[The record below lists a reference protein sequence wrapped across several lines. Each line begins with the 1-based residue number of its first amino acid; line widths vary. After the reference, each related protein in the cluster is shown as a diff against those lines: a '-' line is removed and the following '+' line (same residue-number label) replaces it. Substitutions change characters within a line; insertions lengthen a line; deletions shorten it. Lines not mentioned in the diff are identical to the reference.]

1 LNEPKRY
8 HIETYGCQM
17 NVADSELLSSILE
30 EAGWEK
36 TSAQDQADLIIVNTC
51 SVRER
56 AADRVIGHVQ
66 SMEPL
71 RRARPHLQVVVA
83 GCLPQHRGR
92 ALANRMPD
100 VDLFIGPDNYR
111 DLPELLDQRE
121 QMHRFALKP
130 NRGETY
136 QGLRPRREGRVNA
149 WVSIMRGCNRMC
161 TYCAVPFARGRERS
175 LPRDE
180 VVREAE
186 EAIASGY
193 PAITLL
199 GQTVTS
205 YHDGEYDFAAL
216 LTSLVK
222 IEGLERLRFL
232 SPHPADF
239 TQELLQLIGD
249 EPKIARHLHLPV
261 QSGSTRILEAMR
273 RGYGR
278 DEYLDLIHR
287 ARATIKGLAVT
298 TDLIVGFPGE
308 TEEDYLDT
316 VDLMNRVRFD
326 SAFMFAY
333 SPRER
338 TYAARVLDDDVPE
351 AEKKRRLREIIDLQ
365 EKHSWATF
373 GRFLGRHLDVLVE
386 GPAKSEGHS
395 LFGRAPDDKATLFR
409 PLVGRT
415 LAPGSVV
422 KVEVEGFSSHT
433 LRGRQVAHAE

>member
-1 LNEPKRY
+1 
-8 HIETYGCQM
+8 M

-30 EAGWEK
+30 EAGWVK
-36 TSAQDQADLIIVNTC
+36 TPRRAEADLIVVNTC

-71 RRARPHLQVVVA
+71 RRDRPHLRIVVA

-92 ALANRMPD
+92 GLANQMPE

-161 TYCAVPFARGRERS
+161 TYCAVPFARGPERS
-175 LPRDE
+175 LPHDE

-186 EAIASGY
+186 EAVAGGY
-193 PAITLL
+193 RAITLL

-205 YHDGEYDFAAL
+205 YHDGERDLAGL
-216 LTSLVK
+216 LRSLVK

-232 SPHPADF
+232 SPHPAEF
-239 TQELLQLIGD
+239 TPELLQLIGE
-249 EPKIARHLHLPV
+249 EPKIARHLHLPL
-261 QSGSTRILEAMR
+261 QSGSTRTLEAMR

-278 DEYLDLIHR
+278 DEYLTLIRR
-287 ARATIKGLAVT
+287 ARAMITGLAVT
-298 TDLIVGFPGE
+298 TDIIVGFPGE
-308 TEEDYLDT
+308 TEDDYQET

-338 TYAARVLDDDVPE
+338 TYAARVLTDDVPE

-365 EKHSWATF
+365 EKHSWASF
-373 GRFLGRHLDVLVE
+373 GRFLGRRLGVLVE
-386 GPAKSEGHS
+386 GPAKGEGHRV
-395 LFGRAPDDKATLFR
+395 FGRAPDDKATLFQ
-409 PLVGRT
+409 PTAGRAP
-415 LAPGSVV
+415 APGSVV
-422 KVEVEGFSSHT
+422 MVEIVGFSSHT
-433 LRGRQVAHAE
+433 LRGRQIAEGE